1 MADDTLLAAQTGA
14 GQSNSFKVR
23 KGQQKRI
30 YAYPVADLTASED
43 VGDLQFKDVDGTW
56 ADHVGYLPDG
66 NKGKV
71 TLSDTMYDFVVIA
84 EGEWRIDKG
93 VTTNAIGIGIADQGY
108 A

>member
-1 MADDTLLAAQTGA
+1 MADKALLAAQTGA
-14 GQSNSFKVR
+14 GQSNPFIIK
-23 KGQQKRI
+23 KGQVKRV
-30 YAYPVADLTASED
+30 YAYPVGDLTASED

-93 VTTNAIGIGIADQGY
+93 PTSNAIGIGVADQDWT
-108 A
+108 